1 MRVRLKTA
9 IGITLFEVALMLTAT
24 SALVAALMPTL
35 TATIRHAEIANANTA
50 MANIRDT
57 VLACFQTDM
66 VQIPTINGTAA
77 GALVEIMV
85 SDGDIPRQ
93 VSGTGSA
100 EWQRPVDN
108 IGGLVDFLERHIVT
122 NNPRGNAANAYST
135 VDATPWRGAYMSA
148 PIDPDP
154 WGNRYALNSEWAAG
168 GAEDVVVFS
177 SGPDEEIDSAYAAN
191 GLTAGDDDLVL
202 LVQP

>member
-1 MRVRLKTA
+1 MSRRILSA
-9 IGITLFEVALMLTAT
+9 RGITLFEVALMLTAT
-24 SALVAALMPTL
+24 TALVSALMPTL
-35 TATIRHAEIANANTA
+35 TATIRHAELGRATTD
-50 MANIRDT
+50 MTNIRDAA
-57 VLACFQTDM
+57 LDCFQVDM
-66 VQIPTINGTAA
+66 LQVPTVNGAAA
-77 GALVEIMV
+77 GTLVEILV

-93 VSGTGSA
+93 VSGTGSV

-108 IGGLVDFLERHIVT
+108 VTGLVDFLERHIVT

-154 WGNRYALNSEWAAG
+154 WGNRYALNSEWANG
-168 GAEDVVVFS
+168 GAEDVVILS
-177 SGPDEEIDSAYAAN
+177 AGPDEEIDSAYAAN
-191 GLTAGDDDLVL
+191 GLTAGDDDLIL